1 MFGYLAFTTT
11 TTTTTTTTITT
22 TIRPTTTRPTR
33 TGSLPLFDQTFV
45 TKKKVRKRI
54 ALKKSDLYMIDTFL

>member
-11 TTTTTTTTITT
+11 TTTTTTT
-22 TIRPTTTRPTR
+22 IRPTTSTRPTR